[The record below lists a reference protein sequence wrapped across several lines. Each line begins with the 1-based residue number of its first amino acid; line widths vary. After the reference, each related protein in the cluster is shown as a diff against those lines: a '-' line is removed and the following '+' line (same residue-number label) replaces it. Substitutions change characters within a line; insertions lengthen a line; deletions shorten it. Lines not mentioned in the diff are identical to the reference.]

1 MENNM
6 QIQIKDIKIILE
18 VLIKNFEDIDTNI
31 DLDKDMYWNISED
44 IYNVY
49 ETPTELTLG
58 SLIED
63 WEFLQMVINGKREM
77 IDYDLSKLSNILKFL
92 NYKMVLQKNSKLL

>member
-1 MENNM
+1 M